1 MKFFMYFCAK
11 IKKIMRK
18 SNKEILYKAA
28 FRLFLVKQFEG
39 VSLSDIEKESGLTRG
54 AIFYYAND
62 KKDLFH
68 DIIKHFV
75 IDRQNISAK
84 VNSSDYTSVRDYINL
99 YIKGVRETMDSLYEL
114 LPDMSRDNA
123 SRAYVSTILE
133 ASTFFPDV
141 NTWYR
146 HNVNN
151 DISMWV
157 SVLHKGVE
165 NGEIRE
171 DIDFLNS
178 AKQFVCIYYGLT
190 LMNSFSDGL
199 NTNQLL
205 EQMLN
210 FYDFIKK

>member
-1 MKFFMYFCAK
+1 
-11 IKKIMRK
+11 MRK
-18 SNKEILYKAA
+18 SNKEVLYKAA

-68 DIIKHFV
+68 DIIKHYV
-75 IDRQNISAK
+75 IDRQNISTK
-84 VNSSDYTSVRDYINL
+84 VNSSGYTSVRDYIDL
-99 YIKGVRETMDSLYEL
+99 YIKGVRDTMDNLYEL
-114 LPDMSRDNA
+114 LPDMTRDNA

-141 NTWYR
+141 NIWYR

-171 DIDFLNS
+171 DIDLLNS

-210 FYDFIKK
+210 LYDFIKN

>member
-1 MKFFMYFCAK
+1 
-11 IKKIMRK
+11 MRK
-18 SNKEILYKAA
+18 SNKEVLYKAA

-68 DIIKHFV
+68 DIIKHYV
-75 IDRQNISAK
+75 IDRQNISTK
-84 VNSSDYTSVRDYINL
+84 VNSSGYTSVRDYIDL
-99 YIKGVRETMDSLYEL
+99 YIKGVRDTMDNLYEL
-114 LPDMSRDNA
+114 LPDMTRDNA

-141 NTWYR
+141 NIWYR

-171 DIDFLNS
+171 DIDLLNS

-190 LMNSFSDGL
+190 LINSFSDGL

-210 FYDFIKK
+210 LYDFIKN

>member
-1 MKFFMYFCAK
+1 
-11 IKKIMRK
+11 MRK
-18 SNKEILYKAA
+18 SNKEVLYKAA

-68 DIIKHFV
+68 DIIKHYV
-75 IDRQNISAK
+75 IDRQNISTK
-84 VNSSDYTSVRDYINL
+84 VNSSGYTSVRDYIDL
-99 YIKGVRETMDSLYEL
+99 YIKGVRDTMDNLYEL
-114 LPDMSRDNA
+114 LPDMTRDNA

-141 NTWYR
+141 NIWYR

-171 DIDFLNS
+171 DIDLLNS

>member
-1 MKFFMYFCAK
+1 
-11 IKKIMRK
+11 MRK
-18 SNKEILYKAA
+18 SNKETLYKAA

-68 DIIKHFV
+68 DIIKHYV
-75 IDRQNISAK
+75 IDRQNISTK
-84 VNSSDYTSVRDYINL
+84 VNSSGYTSVRDYIDL
-99 YIKGVRETMDSLYEL
+99 YIKGVRDTMDNLYEL
-114 LPDMSRDNA
+114 LPDMTRDNA

-141 NTWYR
+141 NIWYR

-171 DIDFLNS
+171 DIDLLNS

-210 FYDFIKK
+210 LYDFIKN

>member
-1 MKFFMYFCAK
+1 MYFCAK

-18 SNKEILYKAA
+18 SNKETLYKAA

-39 VSLSDIEKESGLTRG
+39 VSLSDIENESGLTRG
-54 AIFYYAND
+54 AIFYYAKD

-99 YIKGVRETMDSLYEL
+99 YIKGVKETMDSLYEL

>member
-1 MKFFMYFCAK
+1 
-11 IKKIMRK
+11 MRK
-18 SNKEILYKAA
+18 SNKEVLYKAA

-68 DIIKHFV
+68 DIIKHYV
-75 IDRQNISAK
+75 IDRQNISTK
-84 VNSSDYTSVRDYINL
+84 VNSSGYTSVRDYIDL
-99 YIKGVRETMDSLYEL
+99 YIKGVRDTMDNLYEL
-114 LPDMSRDNA
+114 LPDMTRDNA

-141 NTWYR
+141 NIWYR

-171 DIDFLNS
+171 DIDLLNS

-210 FYDFIKK
+210 LYDFLKN